1 MTGLRLAL
9 AGYKYRPR
17 IMHRSHREIET
28 CLESNHRSL
37 PPERRFFFFVFS
49 LFSFSFVLPCS
60 RRLVGSPRSHQILA
74 DLLFASAASSGLAF
88 NVSSLSIFH
97 GSIFCDAHHHG
108 HPIPAPS
115 RSPSLTRAWTLDHNV
130 IRVSVSLDDSCV
142 HSRGSR
148 AQRSRPI
155 AKPPRCVRCWR
166 SASHLPPP
174 HLLRSGN
181 RPVGAA
187 GRGGGCSITS
197 HHGHRRSS
205 HPDLRPANKN
215 IIHTPFHVK
224 RMTPRFDRTT
234 LDPDAAAVALYPFL
248 SGDRWDSDAWLFRSV
263 AIKTRRHTTRTDAVS
278 FFFP

>member
-37 PPERRFFFFVFS
+37 PPERRFFFFASS
-49 LFSFSFVLPCS
+49 LFLFSFVLPCS

-108 HPIPAPS
+108 HPIPAPH
-115 RSPSLTRAWTLDHNV
+115 RD
-130 IRVSVSLDDSCV
+130 
-142 HSRGSR
+142 
-148 AQRSRPI
+148 
-155 AKPPRCVRCWR
+155 
-166 SASHLPPP
+166 PPP
-174 HLLRSGN
+174 LLVPGPSITMSFAFPFRSTTPACI
-181 RPVGAA
+181 RGARARNALVQSPNPRVACVA
-187 GRGGGCSITS
+187 GDQLPTCPPPICSALATDRWGRRGGGCSITS